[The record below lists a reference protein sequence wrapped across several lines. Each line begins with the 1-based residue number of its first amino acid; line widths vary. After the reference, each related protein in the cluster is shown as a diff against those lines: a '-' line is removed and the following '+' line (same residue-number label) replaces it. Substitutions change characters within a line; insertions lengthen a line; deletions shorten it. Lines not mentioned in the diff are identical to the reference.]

1 MQTKLTLRLED
12 KLIRKAKA
20 HARQTGRSVSQL
32 VADYFSILGTAQ
44 NKRRELTPN
53 VKRLKGVLRGKQIDV
68 EDYKQHLEDKYR

>member
-1 MQTKLTLRLED
+1 MQTKLTLRLEE

-44 NKRRELTPN
+44 DRRHELTPN
-53 VKRLKGVLRGKQIDV
+53 VKRLKGVLRGKQV
-68 EDYKQHLEDKYR
+68 GLEDYKQYLEEKYR